1 MFTAKSGPQA
11 SSISVKK
18 DSSENCPLSSRA
30 TSAREASSS
39 AYDGESGIRNKLQE
53 IRIKLNEIRSKLNE
67 IRIKLN
73 EIEIR
78 IKLGILT
85 WKQTA
90 PWR

>member
-1 MFTAKSGPQA
+1 M
-11 SSISVKK
+11 KK

-53 IRIKLNEIRSKLNE
+53 IRIKLNEI
-67 IRIKLN
+67 
-73 EIEIR
+73 EIR